1 MEPLTL
7 TVRSL
12 RRIAAAAAFAG
23 LLSGC
28 SVKHTTVVKP
38 SEAPAP
44 ARTATKAQLIEQ
56 YNRQASAITSLNA
69 TVTMK
74 FSAGSAYTGV
84 IDQYHEIKGFIL
96 AQKPSNIRVIG
107 QAPIISKDI
116 FDMESDGETFHI
128 FIPSKNQFLVGS
140 ANLERPS
147 AKPIE
152 NLRPQHLVDSIFWQP
167 IPAASPVLF
176 EEANE
181 GNSRFYVL
189 TVVRHPAAEG
199 SPDLEIAE
207 KIWFDRADLKVSRI
221 ETYDVGGK
229 LGSDIHYGDW
239 ESAGAAEY
247 PHQISL
253 NRPASD
259 YDLQI
264 GITKLSLNEPI
275 DAEHFLLA
283 QPPGTQLIRVG
294 DETSSGNTSGDK
306 GTENSGGAG
315 KQESQP

>member
-1 MEPLTL
+1 MERFTL

-12 RRIAAAAAFAG
+12 RPIAAS

-44 ARTATKAQLIEQ
+44 AQTATRAQLIEK
-56 YNRQASAITSLNA
+56 YNNQASAITSLNA

-107 QAPIISKDI
+107 QAPVIGKDI

-128 FIPSKNQFLVGS
+128 FIPSKNQFLMGS
-140 ANLERPS
+140 AKLERPS

-167 IPAASPVLF
+167 IPAASPILF

-189 TVVRHPAAEG
+189 TVVRHAATEG
-199 SPDLEIAE
+199 SSDLEIAE
-207 KIWFDRADLKVSRI
+207 KIWFDRANLKISRI
-221 ETYDVGGK
+221 ETYDAGGK
-229 LGSDIHYGDW
+229 LGSDIHYSDW
-239 ESAGAAEY
+239 EPVGAAEY
-247 PHQISL
+247 PRQISL

-264 GITKLSLNEPI
+264 GITKLTVNEPI
-275 DAEHFLLA
+275 DAGRFHLE
-283 QPPGTQLIRVG
+283 QPPGTQLVRVG
-294 DETSSGNTSGDK
+294 DEASSGDTVSG
-306 GTENSGGAG
+306 NSGGAR
-315 KQESQP
+315 KRESQP